1 MQTLATGL
9 PLRGLNPRPKP
20 MKTDEKPEGLK
31 DWHCVVIFCAFVAVV
46 WPSAFVF
53 LLVPC
58 GGLWLAIK
66 ALDGDF

>member
-1 MQTLATGL
+1 
-9 PLRGLNPRPKP
+9 